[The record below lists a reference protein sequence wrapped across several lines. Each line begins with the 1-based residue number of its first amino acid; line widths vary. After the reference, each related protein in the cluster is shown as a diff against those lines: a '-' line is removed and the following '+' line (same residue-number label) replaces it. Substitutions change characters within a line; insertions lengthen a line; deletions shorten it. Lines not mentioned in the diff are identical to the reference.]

1 MASFSGAKLSRTPGR
16 WFGRILSSG
25 PTNIHGHLKTLA
37 VGLPHASGNRP
48 RPRGVKAI
56 MRCPV
61 ISRRAFLLAGTIC
74 RGLALP
80 EDGEASPFLEVPKQL
95 YALGE
100 VVFFWVGVKTSGVVP
115 RGTWSPG
122 VLHIIR
128 PDGTRESQKIGGP
141 IDGDPTRGWRGGAS
155 LGRSPVMPGLYRL
168 SFEWGQKQSPEAQL
182 IVLEWDL
189 RDRVFAHWVFQG
201 SDLPHSSVTLEVK
214 NQTDQLLRFIRLG
227 AMGSHV
233 WVHSTQGGPSPSH
246 EATFYPSDLLF
257 TPEPDAPVVA
267 AEEARWEDL
276 NLLPIVRI
284 EPYGR
289 YWQTL
294 YPGNVKFDFPVT
306 DPEIVFGTTLTL
318 FLGEKNDPMS
328 ALYPVRLP
336 VQGSHRFS

>member
-1 MASFSGAKLSRTPGR
+1 MVPVVVAEQAVPLAHRGIRPVSFAPLK
-16 WFGRILSSG
+16 FGDPDGNL
-25 PTNIHGHLKTLA
+25 LALA
-37 VGLPHASGNRP
+37 VELPHASGNRP
-48 RPRGVKAI
+48 PPRGVKAI
-56 MRCPV
+56 MRFPV

-128 PDGTRESQKIGGP
+128 PDGARESQKIGGP

-155 LGRSPVMPGLYRL
+155 LGRSPVIPGLYRL

-182 IVLEWDL
+182 TVLEWDL
-189 RDRVFAHWVFQG
+189 RDRVLAHWVFQG

-214 NQTDQLLRFIRLG
+214 NRTDQLLRFIRLG

-233 WVHSTQGGPSPSH
+233 WVHSTQGGPTRLRKQRSIP
-246 EATFYPSDLLF
+246 
-257 TPEPDAPVVA
+257 
-267 AEEARWEDL
+267 
-276 NLLPIVRI
+276 RI
-284 EPYGR
+284 YC
-289 YWQTL
+289 
-294 YPGNVKFDFPVT
+294 
-306 DPEIVFGTTLTL
+306 
-318 FLGEKNDPMS
+318 
-328 ALYPVRLP
+328 
-336 VQGSHRFS
+336 SHRNRMPLWWPWRRPDGKT